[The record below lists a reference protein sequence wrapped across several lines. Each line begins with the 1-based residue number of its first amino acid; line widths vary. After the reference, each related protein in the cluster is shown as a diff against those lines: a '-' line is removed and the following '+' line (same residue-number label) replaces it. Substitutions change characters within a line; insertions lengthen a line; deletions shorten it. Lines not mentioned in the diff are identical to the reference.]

1 MNEFTDLIKDS
12 ERYLRSATLLFH
24 DHDYNS
30 CVSRCYYS
38 MSSII
43 TALFISRNLKV
54 SNQRGVIR
62 LFARHFIKTG
72 IFNRELGKTLNDA
85 YRLKQMECYVPL
97 SPISENEAINIL
109 EKTGNFIATVKNYLN
124 IEDSYNS
131 PLNMP
136 KSHELEI
143 GIQKI
148 TTKLKIV
155 SQQIKQ
161 MRNETIECVFNAE
174 NDSQRQEILSKF
186 DEYIEKENATIFEDI
201 QSKFKDKVVVPP
213 IIHDFKGTIDDETKR
228 FLISAKT
235 VEQFA
240 CEFLPENFD
249 FSLPGSGL
257 WKAVE
262 RELNLSFV
270 WYLRQCYGIVENDP
284 LIATEK
290 LNSSVRIEIKAGR
303 KGYVDLNKREKEK
316 PHRFMSIML
325 RNIEYILRSSR
336 GNGVDAQLQLVMD
349 EDEELLEFMTGES
362 NGALPIVL
370 QQVGKLRNRNAHIS
384 AMSQAEYQQL
394 YGFVLSPEE
403 EMVKS
408 VLGMIL
414 QLKQKIM
421 DCSKY

>member
-30 CVSRCYYS
+30 CVSRCYNSMYS
-38 MSSII
+38 IVQ
-43 TALFISRNLKV
+43 ALFISRNLEI
-54 SNQRGVIR
+54 SNQRGIIR
-62 LFARHFIKTG
+62 LFAQRFIRTG

-85 YRLKQMECYVPL
+85 HSLKEMECYLPL
-97 SPISENEAINIL
+97 YRISENEAMNIL
-109 EKTGNFIATVKNYLN
+109 KNTGDFIATVKKYLD

-131 PLNMP
+131 PSNMP
-136 KSHELEI
+136 KSHEFEI
-143 GIQKI
+143 RTQKTI
-148 TTKLKIV
+148 TKFKMV

-161 MRNETIECVFNAE
+161 RRNETIKHVFNTE
-174 NDSQRQEILSKF
+174 NDSQKQELLSNF
-186 DEYIEKENATIFEDI
+186 DKYLEKENATVFEDI

-213 IIHDFKGTIDDETKR
+213 IIHDFKEIIDDETKR

-240 CEFLPENFD
+240 SEYLPEDFD

-270 WYLRQCYGIVENDP
+270 WYVRQCYGIVGNNP
-284 LIATEK
+284 LIAIEN
-290 LNSSVRIEIKAGR
+290 LNSSVRIEIKAGSR
-303 KGYVDLNKREKEK
+303 YVNLNGREKGK
-316 PHRFMSIML
+316 SHRFKSIML
-325 RNIEYILRSSR
+325 GNIMYILRSSR

-349 EDEELLEFMTGES
+349 YDGELLKFMTGNS

-370 QQVGKLRNRNAHIS
+370 
-384 AMSQAEYQQL
+384 
-394 YGFVLSPEE
+394 
-403 EMVKS
+403 
-408 VLGMIL
+408 
-414 QLKQKIM
+414 
-421 DCSKY
+421 